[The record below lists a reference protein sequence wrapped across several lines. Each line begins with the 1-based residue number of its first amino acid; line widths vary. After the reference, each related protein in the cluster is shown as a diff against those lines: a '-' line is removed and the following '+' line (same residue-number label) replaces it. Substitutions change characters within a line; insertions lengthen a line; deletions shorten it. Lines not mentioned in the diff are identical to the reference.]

1 MTVTSVIASG
11 PDLVAEKGIVGV
23 WGLASRAPATKVKV
37 PSHATLHF
45 ALKGC
50 ISL

>member
-11 PDLVAEKGIVGV
+11 PDLVAEEGIAGV
-23 WGLASRAPATKVKV
+23 WGLASRAPATKVTAL
-37 PSHATLHF
+37 SHATPHF